1 MKEFEIYLKN
11 LLDELAKT
19 DSQFAKDYIRKDK
32 SIEECASV
40 IVKALRDGCNRKS
53 SFVNPSDEQI
63 KGWAI
68 HYYHESKVDSKSIDI
83 SDVEYSEI
91 KEDKPKSSAPSKTKS
106 TKSSTPK
113 PTPKP
118 ADDFEDFDLDGDS
131 SNEEVETSANE
142 SDESNNSDFEDFEL

>member
-1 MKEFEIYLKN
+1 MKAFEIYLKN
-11 LLDELAKT
+11 LLDKLAKT

-106 TKSSTPK
+106 STIPK

-131 SNEEVETSANE
+131 SDEEVETSTNE